1 MQSQKR
7 KSLKRRVE
15 EEVEESTCVN
25 NLIETL
31 LRSFLKSSSDYGLI
45 TDIKSNVNYV
55 FNLIREKIA
64 EKDLNIYALKVRGEI
79 YLSKAIEHFN
89 ELYEVIRGRSQLIV
103 KKDIIEI
110 WDDCDSRILHFLIPS
125 LRRHLP
131 IEYEDERERKEII
144 DDLLESPLD

>member
-15 EEVEESTCVN
+15 EEFDESTCAN

-31 LRSFLKSSSDYGLI
+31 LRSFLKSKSDYGLI
-45 TDIKSNVNYV
+45 TDIRTNVNYV
-55 FNLIREKIA
+55 FNLVREKIA
-64 EKDLNIYALKVRGEI
+64 EKDLGIYALKVRGEI

-110 WDDCDSRILHFLIPS
+110 WDDSNNRILHFLIPS

-131 IEYEDERERKEII
+131 IEYDNEREREEII
-144 DDLLESPLD
+144 EDLLESPLD